1 MRLIYLFLI
10 INSLSAVAS
19 EPKRVV
25 YPNLDRRIKFQIGH
39 VFGQSRGI
47 VSTVEKTELS
57 LSDRFKMKE
66 LRLQFLSKYIF
77 LDGKSENC
85 KIREVIELDYE
96 DTGYPGTM
104 VCSSE
109 SKFPDE
115 LARFPSISM
124 YIPLNTDYELTEKSD
139 LLIET
144 SGIVSAHGVQVPAL
158 FRVSLKKAEN
168 YRTRT
173 SISTKL
179 NYNDFALKIRKPI
192 FFSISEE
199 IAVELDFEF

>member
-1 MRLIYLFLI
+1 MFLLLITTSF
-10 INSLSAVAS
+10 SASAS

-39 VFGQSRGI
+39 IFGQSKGL
-47 VSTVEKTELS
+47 VSNVEKTELS

-66 LRLQFLSKYIF
+66 LRLQFLAKYIF

-85 KIREVIELDYE
+85 KIREVLELDYKE
-96 DTGYPGTM
+96 TGYPETK

-124 YIPLNTDYELTEKSD
+124 SIPITTDYELTEKGNVF
-139 LLIET
+139 IET
-144 SGIVSAHGVQVPAL
+144 SGFVSAHGVQVPAV
-158 FRVSLKKAEN
+158 FSVSLEKSEN

-173 SISTKL
+173 FISTKL
-179 NYNDFALKIRKPI
+179 NYKDFDLKIRKPI
-192 FFSISEE
+192 LFSINEE
-199 IAVELDFEF
+199 IAVDLNFEF

>member
-1 MRLIYLFLI
+1 MRSIYFLLLITSF
-10 INSLSAVAS
+10 SAVAS

-25 YPNLDRRIKFQIGH
+25 YPTLDRRIKFKIGH
-39 VFGQSRGI
+39 IFGQSKGL
-47 VSTVEKTELS
+47 VSNVEKTELS

-66 LRLQFLSKYIF
+66 LRLQFLAKHIF

-96 DTGYPGTM
+96 ETGYPETK

-124 YIPLNTDYELTEKSD
+124 SIPITTDYELTEKKD
-139 LLIET
+139 ILIET
-144 SGIVSAHGVQVPAL
+144 SGTVSAHGVQIPAVFSVL
-158 FRVSLKKAEN
+158 LRKSEN
-168 YRTRT
+168 YRTRAF
-173 SISTKL
+173 ISTKL
-179 NYNDFALKIRKPI
+179 NYKNFDLKIRKPSL
-192 FFSISEE
+192 FAISEE
-199 IAVELDFEF
+199 ISVDFDFEF